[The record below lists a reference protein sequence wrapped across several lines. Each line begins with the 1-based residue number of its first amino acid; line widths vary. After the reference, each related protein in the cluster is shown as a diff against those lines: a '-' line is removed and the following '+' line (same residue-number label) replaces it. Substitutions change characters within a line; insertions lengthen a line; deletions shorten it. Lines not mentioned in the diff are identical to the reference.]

1 MNPTKEKKLNAIKSE
16 ILEITEYMKLNNNDK
31 NLDVVKDD
39 EIEKN
44 SNDTLLLTNI
54 VNAESNTQTN
64 DDFTEIKNELNKLKL
79 LLNKNEIMLKEI
91 LLKIKWMQFLIFLFW

>member
-64 DDFTEIKNELNKLKL
+64 DDFTEIKNELNQLKL

-91 LLKIKWMQFLIFLFW
+91 LLKIKSM

>member
-91 LLKIKWMQFLIFLFW
+91 LLKIK